1 MALTPELIIDGKI
14 KYIITK
20 YAELQNNTLS
30 VFIDTEGSSTSFG
43 KNSADALPISREG
56 QDYLTRFI
64 NNLNEKLNL
73 NLQVVSDELS
83 ADIRIMNHSSS
94 QEENTAGTN
103 AKAWRYRGTQS
114 EPSFVD
120 FDYNDVS
127 INISYGGESTN
138 NWKSTA
144 IHELGHALGLEHPFD
159 GDDGDQYGTTTS
171 TSVDQ
176 TLMAYGLPASGI
188 QPTTYTVLDI
198 AALQSIWG
206 EEINDPPVLIGS
218 KALLPEGK
226 EDITYQINVSDL
238 LQGWSDPEGDSLQV
252 SNITASSGTLTSNTD
267 QQGYT
272 FIPETDYRGPVTLMY
287 NVSDGFGGNTSTN
300 NSFSLVDVNDAP
312 VLIGAKASLPAGI
325 EDTAFIIS
333 RAQLLQGFSDVD
345 GDLLSA
351 DGLIS
356 SVGQSQ
362 ENADGSYT
370 ITAPENFH
378 GPINLSYNVI
388 DGRGELLSASNGFE
402 ILPRNDRPIPSGDPA
417 ELASGSQGKTYRLRN
432 RDLVQ
437 GYVDPDDDPLVATN
451 LKSRQGTFSKKGARS
466 WTFKAKPVFHGDVV
480 IRYVLDDGQ
489 GATRKIRQQFTLEP
503 KTTAP
508 IRGTNGDDRL
518 KGTRWN
524 DRLDGRNGRDV
535 LIGGK
540 GDDELAAGR
549 SNGRKP
555 DQVTG
560 GPGADT
566 FKLHPQGWVRI
577 KDFQLQKDT
586 LDVSAIPGL
595 TWSSDED
602 LSTIF
607 SKSGAVLAILNKAPD
622 LSSANLV

>member
-1 MALTPELIIDGKI
+1 MALTPELIIDGDI
-14 KYIITK
+14 KNLITK

-30 VFIDTEGSSTSFG
+30 VFIDSEGSSTSFG
-43 KNSADALPISREG
+43 KTSADALPISREG
-56 QDYLTRFI
+56 QDYLTSFI

-73 NLQVVSDELS
+73 NLQVVSDASS
-83 ADIRIMNHSSS
+83 ADIHIMNHSSS
-94 QEENTAGTN
+94 LEENAAGTN

-127 INISYGGESTN
+127 INISYGAESTN
-138 NWKSTA
+138 TWKSTA

-171 TSVDQ
+171 TTVDQ
-176 TLMAYGLPASGI
+176 TLMAYGQPASGI
-188 QPTTYTVLDI
+188 QPTTYTALDI
-198 AALQSIWG
+198 AALQLIWG
-206 EEINDPPVLIGS
+206 EEINDPPVLVGT
-218 KALLPEGK
+218 KPLLPEGK
-226 EDITYQINVSDL
+226 EDNIYQINVSDL
-238 LQGWSDPEGDSLQV
+238 LQGWSDPEGDQLQV
-252 SNITASSGTLTSNTD
+252 SDITASSGLLTKNID
-267 QQGYT
+267 LQGFT
-272 FIPETDYRGPVTLMY
+272 FTPETDYRGPVTLTY
-287 NVSDGFGGNTSTN
+287 NVSDGFGGNTSTT

-325 EDTAFIIS
+325 EDTAYIIS
-333 RAQLLQGFSDVD
+333 QAQLIQGFSDVD

-356 SVGQSQ
+356 SVGQSK
-362 ENADGSYT
+362 ENTDGSYT

-388 DGRGELLSASNGFE
+388 DGRGELLSASNRFE
-402 ILPRNDRPIPSGDPA
+402 ILPRNDRPIPSGNPA
-417 ELASGSQGKTYRLRN
+417 ELASGRQGKTYRLRN

-451 LKSRQGTFSKKGARS
+451 LKSRQGTFLKKGARS
-466 WTFKAKPVFHGDVV
+466 WMFKAKPEFHGDVV
-480 IRYVLDDGQ
+480 VRYVLDDGQ
-489 GATRKIRQQFTLEP
+489 GATQKIRQQFTLEA

-518 KGTRWN
+518 VGTRWN

-577 KDFQLQKDT
+577 KDFQPKQDT
-586 LDVSAIPGL
+586 LDVSAIPGW

-602 LSTIF
+602 LSTVF

-622 LSSANLV
+622 LSIANLV